1 MQTVKQR
8 VVVLGAS
15 ANSNRYSNRA
25 VRLLLLHGHEVIPVH
40 PKAKLIIALPVTPS
54 LAAVRGHVDTLC
66 MYVSPEISTTLESAI
81 LKLHPSRVIFNPGT
95 ENRALEECLRQHG
108 IPTEEACTLVML
120 DTYQF

>member
-8 VVVLGAS
+8 IVVLGAS
-15 ANSNRYSNRA
+15 ANSDRYSNRA

-40 PKAKLIIALPVTPS
+40 PKEKLIIGLPVTHS

-108 IPTEEACTLVML
+108 IPSEEACTLVML